1 CMAKLL
7 LSPVEGTIT
16 RIDEDG
22 INEIAKER
30 GAEIS
35 IDFPVGHKV
44 FAMNDGT
51 DRFGHVIA
59 KTADE
64 AELDSIISEVRA
76 CIEIDGKPLEEIW
89 KK

>member
-1 CMAKLL
+1 M
-7 LSPVEGTIT
+7 
-16 RIDEDG
+16 
-22 INEIAKER
+22 NE
-30 GAEIS
+30 
-35 IDFPVGHKV
+35 
-44 FAMNDGT
+44 GT